1 MKKQLSFLTKYFMTN
16 LENSASRASRFE
28 NFIFEGEVV
37 EDMSLVLA
45 ARVFGDRSSCA
56 DANVWA
62 GHTP

>member
-1 MKKQLSFLTKYFMTN
+1 MTN